1 MWENVEKIPRAPDQ
15 QRGRKKFHPQ
25 KHRMKKKTNKFITE
39 QAILNVEK
47 FMDDGSMCDDGVE
60 A

>member
-1 MWENVEKIPRAPDQ
+1 MWKEFPGLQTSKGGEKSFTL
-15 QRGRKKFHPQ
+15 KSTVW
-25 KHRMKKKTNKFITE
+25 KKKTNKFIME